1 MNIGKALTV
10 FALSASIL
18 ASGCSVGAPNPEMA
32 HVDQDQPRAEMVVED
47 AYNPVHDAGYDAIQK
62 ETNNAGIGTIAP
74 SEIHE
79 SLSEP
84 SVEGFQDAEMGSK
97 TFSARFES
105 ASGDASYEVVCTSEG
120 VGEGLAG
127 GSGPLIQTANGYI
140 LQQTG
145 PGKYA
150 SDWVKT
156 SNGGSCQVATQGLT
170 QGQAVHM
177 TSSLQSFAPDFSGAL
192 IAQ

>member
-1 MNIGKALTV
+1 MQIGKALTI

-18 ASGCSVGAPNPEMA
+18 VSGCSVGTPQELANVE
-32 HVDQDQPRAEMVVED
+32 QDQPHAELVVED

-62 ETNNAGIGTIAP
+62 ATDSAGIGTIAP
-74 SEIHE
+74 TELHE
-79 SLSEP
+79 NLSEP
-84 SVEGFQDAEMGSK
+84 SVEGYQEVETGAK

-105 ASGDASYEVVCTSEG
+105 PDGKASYEVVCTNEG
-120 VGEGLAG
+120 VGDGLAG
-127 GSGPLIQTANGYI
+127 GSGELIHLANGYI

-145 PGKYA
+145 AGKYA
-150 SDWVKT
+150 SDWVQT
-156 SNGGSCQVATQGLT
+156 SNGGSCQVVTQGLT

-177 TSSLQSFAPDFSGAL
+177 TSSLQTFSPDFSGAL